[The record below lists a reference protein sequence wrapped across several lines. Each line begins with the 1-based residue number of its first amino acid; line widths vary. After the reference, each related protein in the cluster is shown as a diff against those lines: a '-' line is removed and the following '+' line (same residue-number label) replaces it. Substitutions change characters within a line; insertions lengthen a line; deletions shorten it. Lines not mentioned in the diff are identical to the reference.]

1 MNKKLLL
8 QLKKELEKEKEK
20 IENQLK
26 SFAKK
31 DEKLKG
37 DWDTLFPKWNGEAGG
52 AGLEKAADEVE
63 EYSTLLPIEY
73 ALETRLKNIDLALEK
88 IKKGKYGICE
98 KCNGKIDEK
107 RLKVYPEARFC
118 LKCRK

>member
-1 MNKKLLL
+1 MDKKLV
-8 QLKKELEKEKEK
+8 QKLKAKLEREKAKVE
-20 IENQLK
+20 EQLK

-37 DWDTLFPKWNGEAGG
+37 DWDTIFPRWDGEAGG

-73 ALETRLKNIDLALEK
+73 NLELKLKNIDLALEK
-88 IKKGKYGICE
+88 IKKGRYGKCE
-98 KCNGKIDEK
+98 KCGQEIDEK
-107 RLKVYPEARFC
+107 RLKIYPEARFC
-118 LKCRK
+118 LKCKK